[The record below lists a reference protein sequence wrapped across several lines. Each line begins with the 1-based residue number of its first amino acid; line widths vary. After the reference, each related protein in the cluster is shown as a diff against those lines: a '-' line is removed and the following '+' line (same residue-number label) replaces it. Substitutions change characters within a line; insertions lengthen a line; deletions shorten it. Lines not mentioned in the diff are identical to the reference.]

1 MIMQPA
7 LRTNSLKE
15 LAHAPTLSKEKIMI
29 YRSLADINIYD
40 SPKLDRLATQMARG
54 RYLQI
59 NAIEQDA
66 EVNYFEIQLL
76 EDGYAGLLDRQD
88 LDKLELSDQQSYEAN
103 YDVNFSP
110 VLTALEIGDR
120 LPKVIKYI
128 RETMATPNEYLWG
141 GTVAPNYDCS
151 GLMQAAFASV
161 GIWIP
166 RDAYQ
171 QEAFAESIDLGD
183 LQIGDLI
190 FFGTPIKAT
199 HVGIYIGNHEYIHSS
214 GKEHGHNGIAV
225 SVISEIA
232 ESDQVSQWYFKELR
246 GAGRITKSI

>member
-1 MIMQPA
+1 
-7 LRTNSLKE
+7 
-15 LAHAPTLSKEKIMI
+15 MI

-54 RYLQI
+54 RYLQV

-88 LDKLELSDQQSYEAN
+88 LDKLELIDQEISDRQSYDE
-103 YDVNFSP
+103 NFLP
-110 VLTALEIGDR
+110 VLTAMEISDR
-120 LPKVIKYI
+120 LPDVIKYI
-128 RETMATPNEYLWG
+128 REAMATPNEYLWG

-171 QEAFAESIDLGD
+171 QEAFADSIDLGD

-199 HVGIYIGNHEYIHSS
+199 HVGIYVGNNEYIHSS

-225 SVISEIA
+225 SVIGLNATNAIA
-232 ESDQVSQWYFKELR
+232 ESDHVSQWYFKEVR
-246 GAGRITKSI
+246 GAARITKCLRKI